1 MARDTSVP
9 MGVRAQE
16 VMVGLLGRL
25 PDRVRSALAGPEI
38 TVDGEA
44 LAVDARLLIR
54 SLGDKESALVVEDSP
69 EVSRAAL
76 ERNAPMLRAGRR
88 PTQAVTVSEVCL
100 KGGQNA
106 LEATLYEPASCP
118 GTSGA
123 LVFFHGGGWVLGSRA
138 GYDHVG
144 CFLAEHSGHRVL
156 SVDYRLAPE
165 DPFPAAVD
173 DALAAFDDTV
183 SRAEEFGIDPNR
195 IVVGGDSAGATL
207 AAVAARRAAGRGHG
221 PVPAG
226 QWLLYPATDLATRHP
241 SRDTYGKGF
250 LLTDDDIRWFQD
262 HYLRPGVDRTDP
274 RVSVVYGEVAPDTPP
289 AHLVTAGFDPLR
301 DEGESYAGKLRSAG
315 VPVTA
320 VREADL
326 PHGFLPFVH
335 LGPRFN
341 QAVTASAHALRR
353 MLR

>member
-1 MARDTSVP
+1 MASDLPVP
-9 MGVRAQE
+9 IGVRAQE

-25 PDRVRSALAGPEI
+25 PGRVRSAMAGPEI
-38 TVDGEA
+38 VVDGET

-69 EVSRAAL
+69 ELSRAAL
-76 ERNAPMLRAGRR
+76 ERNTPMLRAGRR
-88 PTQAVTVSEVCL
+88 PTRAVTVSEVCL
-100 KGGQNA
+100 KGGQHA
-106 LEATLYEPASCP
+106 LEATLYEPASCR

-123 LVFFHGGGWVLGSRA
+123 LVFFHGGGWVIGRRA

-144 CFLAEHSGHRVL
+144 RFLAEHTGHRVL

-165 DPFPAAVD
+165 APFPAAVD

-183 SRAEEFGIDPNR
+183 TRAAEFGIDPTR

-207 AAVAARRAAGRGHG
+207 AAVTARRAAGREHG

-241 SRDTYGKGF
+241 SRDTYGQGF
-250 LLTDDDIRWFQD
+250 LLTDDDIVWFRH
-262 HYLRPGVDRTDP
+262 HYLPPGVDRTDP
-274 RVSVVYGEVAPDTPP
+274 LVSVVHGEVAPDTPP

-301 DEGESYAGKLRSAG
+301 DEGESYADKLCAAG
-315 VPVTA
+315 VPVTS
-320 VREADL
+320 VREGDL

-335 LGPRFN
+335 LGPRFD

-353 MLR
+353 MLG